1 MLHESVSHETP
12 YHRTVAGEA
21 NGLTI
26 DELAHRVGMT
36 ARNVRAYQSRGLIPP
51 PTLKGRTGYY
61 DPEHVARLELIRDL
75 QAEGFNLES
84 IKRILERAP
93 GGSLGEVLDFT
104 RAAAAPFG
112 DEAPEVV
119 DGAILAEQWGDE
131 LTPELIER
139 IERHDFVRPLG
150 DNLWEVRSPRLNR
163 AAQELFE
170 LGVPFAAAVDVMA
183 TLKRHSE
190 AVARKYV
197 ELFLDHL
204 WRPFEEAGE
213 PPEEFARVREALER
227 LRPLAGES
235 LLAVFQVVMTDAVEA
250 AIEREVSRMGESA
263 EPSAEHR
270 RPRRGSGRARRRG
283 GHKGSSR

>member
-1 MLHESVSHETP
+1 MLHKTVAHETP
-12 YHRTVAGEA
+12 YYRSVSNDTD
-21 NGLTI
+21 GLTI
-26 DELAHRVGMT
+26 DELAQRVGMT

-51 PTLKGRTGYY
+51 PELKARTGYY
-61 DPEHVARLELIRDL
+61 GEEHVARLELIRDL

-93 GGSLGEVLDFT
+93 TGSVGDVLDFT
-104 RAAAAPFG
+104 RAAAAPFS
-112 DEAPEVV
+112 DEKPEVV
-119 DGAILAEQWGDE
+119 DGAILARQWGDE
-131 LTPELIER
+131 LSPELIRR
-139 IERHDFVRPLG
+139 IERHGFVRPLG
-150 DNLWEVRSPRLNR
+150 DNLWEVRSPGLHR
-163 AAQELFE
+163 AAQELSE
-170 LGVPFAAAVDVMA
+170 LGVPFSAAVDVMA

-190 AVARKYV
+190 AVAEKYV

-250 AIEREVSRMGESA
+250 AIEREVSRLGEGTKRSGSH
-263 EPSAEHR
+263 ERGRR
-270 RPRRGSGRARRRG
+270 RPRRRPERR
-283 GHKGSSR
+283 GSSR